1 MAEPAGRGGAM
12 DAGGELAG
20 RSALVTGAG
29 NGVTAPSD
37 QSAQY
42 TAGIRNELAG
52 RSALVTGA
60 GNGLG
65 RAIALGLARAGARV
79 VLVGRTEATL
89 VETAE
94 LMAEPK
100 AARVEVCDVSS
111 ASSVEAL
118 RAALSDEPVHILINN
133 AGVGGP
139 VKALTDIEPDE
150 WDDVFAANVR
160 SIYLMCRAF
169 LPPMTE
175 RGSGD
180 VINVAS
186 VSGKRP
192 LTRRTPYTA
201 SKMAVLGL
209 TRTLA
214 FEVGPQ
220 GVSVNSLSPGPCRG
234 PRMQRNF
241 TLEAAATGTTYA
253 EAEEAFVSRAA
264 LRRLVEEDEVAAA
277 VLAMLRMPGLC
288 GADIDLSA
296 GMIASA

>member
-1 MAEPAGRGGAM
+1 MAEAAGRGSGSG
-12 DAGGELAG
+12 D
-20 RSALVTGAG
+20 
-29 NGVTAPSD
+29 
-37 QSAQY
+37 
-42 TAGIRNELAG
+42 ELAG

-79 VLVGRTEATL
+79 VLVGRTESKL
-89 VETAE
+89 VETAA
-94 LMAEPK
+94 LMPEPK
-100 AARVEVCDVSS
+100 AARVAVCDVSS
-111 ASSVEAL
+111 PAAVDAL
-118 RAALSDEPVHILINN
+118 RAELDADGEEISVLVNN
-133 AGVGGP
+133 AGIGGP
-139 VKALTDIEPDE
+139 VKPLTDIEPDE
-150 WDDVFAANVR
+150 WDEVFATNVR
-160 SIYLMCRAF
+160 SVYLTCRAF
-169 LPPMTE
+169 LPAMTA

-180 VINVAS
+180 VINLAS

-214 FEVGPQ
+214 FEVGPL

-234 PRMQRNF
+234 PRMERNF
-241 TLEAAATGTTYA
+241 TLEAAATGTSYGQA
-253 EAEEAFVSRAA
+253 EAAFVGRSA

-296 GMIASA
+296 GMIAPA